1 MTAFWPT
8 SEPRAPGRGR
18 DEAATEGWLVM
29 ERWDDTCS
37 PAARARRWPCPAI
50 FTSRRA
56 HVLDALQVE
65 APSGDGHAGG
75 AALRRQHHHRHRAA
89 HGGGYPAVRASPG
102 GGHRERDAV
111 RDLRDRG
118 TGGIAHGVRERRGR
132 ASRAGRRSDHRHQLR
147 PDDTGRGGPTPSHH
161 RPAQRRQLD
170 PRDARRRPDDAHRNP
185 LGVSVTQP
193 ATSTEPR
200 AVLRDHVPVATRPA
214 TGRPTV
220 VIVGAGFGGLRAA
233 RALRKAPVNVVLV
246 DRHNYHLFQPLLYQ
260 VATAGLEPEE
270 IARPVRAILRRQSN
284 TDVRMTEG
292 TGLDA
297 GGKRIDTTDGP
308 IAYDYLILAVG
319 GQTNYFGLESV
330 PRHGFGLKDIPEAI
344 RIRNHVLH
352 AFERAMIEA
361 NPERRRAELT
371 FVVVGG
377 GPTGVEMAGALSELI
392 RLVLVKD
399 YPRLNVKD
407 VRVLLLEATDRLL
420 AAMPDRLGDA
430 AAKILWRKKHVEVR
444 FGAAVQ
450 DFDGARITLKSGEV
464 IPARTLI
471 WAAGAKAVSL
481 TATLG
486 LTTARQGRVAVTPE
500 LQAPDHPEVYV
511 IGDAAYLEHDGA
523 PLPMMAP
530 VALQMADTATANIA
544 RRLRDEP
551 PRAFR
556 FKDPGSLATIGR
568 NAAVAYLGGVAFKG
582 FAAWV
587 VWLIVHIIQLI
598 GFRNKLFVLMNW
610 AWDYFF
616 YERAARLITK
626 E

>member
-1 MTAFWPT
+1 M
-8 SEPRAPGRGR
+8 
-18 DEAATEGWLVM
+18 
-29 ERWDDTCS
+29 
-37 PAARARRWPCPAI
+37 
-50 FTSRRA
+50 
-56 HVLDALQVE
+56 
-65 APSGDGHAGG
+65 
-75 AALRRQHHHRHRAA
+75 
-89 HGGGYPAVRASPG
+89 
-102 GGHRERDAV
+102 
-111 RDLRDRG
+111 
-118 TGGIAHGVRERRGR
+118 
-132 ASRAGRRSDHRHQLR
+132 
-147 PDDTGRGGPTPSHH
+147 
-161 RPAQRRQLD
+161 
-170 PRDARRRPDDAHRNP
+170 
-185 LGVSVTQP
+185 
-193 ATSTEPR
+193 
-200 AVLRDHVPVATRPA
+200 
-214 TGRPTV
+214 RPTV

-233 RALRKAPVNVVLV
+233 RALRKAPVDVVLL

-260 VATAGLEPEE
+260 VATAGLEPEQ
-270 IARPVRAILRRQSN
+270 IAKPVRAILRRQAN
-284 TDVRMTEG
+284 FEFRMVEVTGVDFAARRVATDH
-292 TGLDA
+292 
-297 GGKRIDTTDGP
+297 GP
-308 IAYDYLILAVG
+308 VPYDFLILALG
-319 GQTNYFGLESV
+319 GETNYFGLDGIV
-330 PRHGFGLKDIPEAI
+330 RHGFGLKGVVDAVA
-344 RIRNHVLH
+344 IRNHVLRC
-352 AFERAMIEA
+352 FELAMLEPDA
-361 NPERRRAELT
+361 ERRRALLT

-399 YPRLNVKD
+399 YPRLNIKD

-530 VALQMADTATANIA
+530 VAIQMADTATANIA